1 MKKNVLSLVLA
12 ATMVAGVVSLSAC
25 GSSGGTDGGSSGGNM
40 NFKIATTG
48 PRLRPRHL
56 QIKLLSCPGVRLPP
70 QFIPTPLWA
79 ASVKPL
85 RV

>member
-48 PRLRPRHL
+48 NDKHQSTIAAQAFADKIAELSGG
-56 QIKLLSCPGVRLPP
+56 QITATVYPNSSLGSER
-70 QFIPTPLWA
+70 
-79 ASVKPL
+79 
-85 RV
+85 